1 MDIKRSGSQ
10 HSDKGPAKYFIGSI
24 RIDYLV
30 QTSDP
35 ARALSVSVTLMKL
48 FAAAVISLSLLAS
61 ASAQTNQAEAVSGTG
76 TATNASVQDTQTI
89 KITRSGS
96 QPSRKAPAENFTGS
110 VSVEPLFQ
118 ANDPARAFGARVT
131 FEPGARTGWH
141 AHPLGQILIMT
152 AGTGRVQRWGD
163 PVEEIRQGDV
173 VWTPPGQKHW
183 HGASANTAMTHIAI
197 TEQLGGKTVEWMEKV
212 SDAQYR
218 APIRAQGAA
227 STVPAPSGASAQPKP
242 SQRSIGD
249 FSPKLAELTD
259 NVLYGDVWERP
270 QLSKRD
276 RSLATVSALIALN
289 RPDQLRS
296 HFARARENGVTQEE
310 LIETI
315 THLAFYAGW
324 PNAITAISVA
334 KEVFEKK

>member
-1 MDIKRSGSQ
+1 MKI
-10 HSDKGPAKYFIGSI
+10 AK
-24 RIDYLV
+24 
-30 QTSDP
+30 
-35 ARALSVSVTLMKL
+35 MKM
-48 FAAAVISLSLLAS
+48 FAATVISLSLLAS
-61 ASAQTNQAEAVSGTG
+61 ASAQTNQTGGASGTG
-76 TATNASVQDTQTI
+76 ATTSASVQDAQTI

-96 QPSRKAPAENFTGS
+96 QPSRQAPAENFTGS
-110 VSVEPLFQ
+110 VSVDPLFQ
-118 ANDPARAFGARVT
+118 ANAPARAFGARVT
-131 FEPGARTGWH
+131 FEPGARTAWH
-141 AHPLGQILIMT
+141 AHPLGQILIVT
-152 AGTGRVQRWGD
+152 AGIGRVQRWGD
-163 PVEEIRQGDV
+163 LVEEIRQGDV

-183 HGASANTAMTHIAI
+183 HGASPNTAMTHIAI
-197 TEQLGGKTVEWMEKV
+197 TEQLDGKTVEWMEKV

-218 APIRAQGAA
+218 VPIRAQGASPAAPA
-227 STVPAPSGASAQPKP
+227 SSASGASAQPRP

-259 NVLYGDVWERP
+259 DVLYGDVWERP

-276 RSLATVSALIALN
+276 RSLATVAALIAMN

-296 HFARARENGVTQEE
+296 HFARARANGVTQEE

-334 KEVFEKK
+334 REVFQQK